1 MCLVARLLS
10 PKSPSLFL
18 SFSLYFIFKLLS
30 LFYLVSRLSSLFLCV
45 LGHDPTPMKEKGEGR
60 AGQEGQEEK
69 EVKRQTRNAF
79 VSRATPSPL
88 IIPLSQRLHRTS
100 GAFANGV

>member
-1 MCLVARLLS
+1 
-10 PKSPSLFL
+10 
-18 SFSLYFIFKLLS
+18 
-30 LFYLVSRLSSLFLCV
+30 
-45 LGHDPTPMKEKGEGR
+45 MKEKGEGR